1 MYYIKDEELKSL
13 FSNRIIQHNNF
24 NSNSELFIYDN
35 KILKIYMENHSLNH
49 YNIEVVKKILNK
61 QNDLSIVKELI
72 LPIELI
78 NYNNKIV
85 GFSMIY
91 ANGLTLHDI
100 IKNNII
106 SLENTKIIFKKII
119 KIIEQFKKLP
129 FDFYLG
135 DLHEKNIILDKQLNI
150 KIIDCDSFIIDNY
163 KFVTNEG
170 IRVGRYLNNY
180 FDNKTIAKIGISGD
194 YFCLYCVILNYL
206 YKNIIKNT
214 NKPLYYIER
223 YVKSSKFK
231 NIADRLNCIE
241 TFYLDDRDIDNIFE
255 STKDYE
261 IIENSESDKIIEE
274 ELAKEIKRIRKK

>member
-170 IRVGRYLNNY
+170 IRIGRYLNNY
-180 FDNKTIAKIGISGD
+180 FDNKTITKIGISGD
-194 YFCLYCVILNYL
+194 YFCLYCMILNYL

-223 YVKSSKFK
+223 YVKSSKLK
-231 NIADRLNCIE
+231 NIDDRLNCIE

-261 IIENSESDKIIEE
+261 IIDNSESDKIIEE